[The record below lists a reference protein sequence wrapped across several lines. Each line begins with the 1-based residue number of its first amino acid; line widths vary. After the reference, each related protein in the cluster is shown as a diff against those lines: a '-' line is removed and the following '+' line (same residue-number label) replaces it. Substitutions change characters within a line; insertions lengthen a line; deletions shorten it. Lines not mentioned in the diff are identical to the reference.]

1 MKAPLPLEAQRRRS
15 GVLRIR
21 PDTGVW
27 GGLVVV
33 AQIAWSPCTVAFD
46 DVEGEAVVEL
56 HAGCAQNRAQRACGP
71 ALFADDFADVRRSN
85 EEAKHGGICFADR
98 FYADSGWVVDK
109 SLSDFGYK
117 GSHIGHASMA
127 ADGFNCLSHS
137 YTSGEFAS

>member
-71 ALFADDFADVRRSN
+71 ALFADDFADVRGSDTQA
-85 EEAKHGGICFADR
+85 EYGVFIPGHSLHFHCL
-98 FYADSGWVVDK
+98 WVVNQG
-109 SLSDFGYK
+109 LGDFC
-117 GSHIGHASMA
+117 H
-127 ADGFNCLSHS
+127 
-137 YTSGEFAS
+137 